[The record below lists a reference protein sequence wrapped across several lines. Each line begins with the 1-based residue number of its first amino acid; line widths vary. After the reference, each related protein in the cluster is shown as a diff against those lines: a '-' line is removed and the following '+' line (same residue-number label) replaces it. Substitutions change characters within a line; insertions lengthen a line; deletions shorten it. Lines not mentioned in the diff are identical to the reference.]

1 MPSFISQN
9 ISILN
14 SLIIKSSIQ
23 NISTDHQSCHGG
35 HVALLAHV
43 ILIPR
48 QPVFALSPEC
58 CGEATNINCIVFG
71 LTRPRIERTRGKHAD
86 HYTIDAV
93 ASKLVGDHDTIDDLL
108 KYFEL
113 NS

>member
-1 MPSFISQN
+1 MKWWWGRLCTRPNTLSWIFSA
-9 ISILN
+9 
-14 SLIIKSSIQ
+14 SLPKQ
-23 NISTDHQSCHGG
+23 QSAGG